1 MDIYVVYCQSSNV
14 TGSKAGLT
22 SFALGREV
30 AYVEAHILMDGGHR
44 DTRAGAGGYGW
55 SASTM
60 VTTRAT
66 KAGMGV

>member
-1 MDIYVVYCQSSNV
+1 M
-14 TGSKAGLT
+14 
-22 SFALGREV
+22 GREV

-60 VTTRAT
+60 VITRAT